1 MSNRQYFK
9 AEALKHRHTVLRKL
23 LILMPVICVALA
35 AFLTHVF
42 FAVDGY
48 NWWYM
53 GMYPGFVALVCG
65 TICEKEKKMKSY
77 KPYCN
82 IPEIYSSSLTLAKKK
97 SSKSALMTQQMRQ
110 TEEKMRIA

>member
-48 NWWYM
+48 
-53 GMYPGFVALVCG
+53 
-65 TICEKEKKMKSY
+65 KM
-77 KPYCN
+77 
-82 IPEIYSSSLTLAKKK
+82 EYSL
-97 SSKSALMTQQMRQ
+97 
-110 TEEKMRIA
+110 